1 MDELVKELLSG
12 QTAIFLEGC
21 GEAILLDSRKYE
33 MRPVM
38 NPRTEAVVIGSQE
51 GFVENL
57 RTNLTLVRRY
67 LRSPELITEFMDVGT
82 KISTR
87 CAMVYLDGVANETV
101 VNRVRE
107 KIAAIGEAHVLNCG
121 SLAQLLEPR
130 PFLIF
135 RKFCKPNGQTGRW
148 PRSRRT
154 NRSPDGQRAL
164 RADFARD
171 PV

>member
-1 MDELVKELLSG
+1 
-12 QTAIFLEGC
+12 
-21 GEAILLDSRKYE
+21 

-130 PFLIF
+130 PFF
-135 RKFCKPNGQTGRW
+135 DFSANFANRTARQDGGRAHG
-148 PRSRRT
+148 RT

-164 RADFARD
+164 RADLARD